1 MAAAPAVFC
10 YPALL
15 HLTLLLLRY
24 SDFIQ
29 EVKQH
34 RQTGADGRFVL
45 PQTHLAGQRDAGLGH
60 TEKEKS
66 VRGGT
71 LPMEQGYLSVAVRP
85 EIHGQ
90 SVSVAC
96 RLPVKLLHIR
106 LEVIS

>member
-1 MAAAPAVFC
+1 LPAAVFC

-29 EVKQH
+29 EAKQH

-85 EIHGQ
+85 GIHGQ